1 MKVVLQCLLAFG
13 VIGVAVGG
21 LAWHSA
27 SAQVPIKLPQVD
39 KLDHK
44 SYTENIK
51 GVYKGDDGN
60 EIKLEAKFDMV
71 PIPGG
76 VFLMGSPDREMGRGS
91 DEGPQHPVKI
101 QPFWMG
107 KFEVL
112 WDEYDIFRGELGMG
126 HKDDF
131 NDRRKKDVDAI
142 TGPTQPYG
150 EGGAPDF
157 GNDHRGH
164 PAIRITQ
171 HAAWE
176 YCRWLSKKTGKT
188 YRLPTE
194 AEWEW
199 AARAGTTTAYFFG
212 DDPKQLD
219 DYAWYV
225 KNSPLNPGE
234 DTQSHKPGTR
244 KPNPWGLYDM
254 YGNVSEWCLD
264 QYDKN
269 YYQKFPSDKLNLW
282 PVLIPSDRRFSHV
295 VRGGSFA
302 DDPARCRSAAR
313 RGSDPSWIKD
323 DPQKP
328 QSVFWLTRMDWVG
341 FRVVRPVEEQDNL
354 KGLRSKVTHE
364 SSD

>member
-1 MKVVLQCLLAFG
+1 MKVALQCLLAFG

-21 LAWHSA
+21 LAWHIA
-27 SAQVPIKLPQVD
+27 SAQVPVKLPQVD
-39 KLDHK
+39 KLDHTPY
-44 SYTENIK
+44 SENIK
-51 GVYKGDDGN
+51 GAYKGDDGN

-101 QPFWMG
+101 RPFWMG

-131 NDRRKKDVDAI
+131 NDRRKKDADAI

-164 PAIRITQ
+164 PAIRMTQ

-282 PVLIPSDRRFSHV
+282 PVLIPSERRFGHV

-341 FRVVRPVEEQDNL
+341 FRVVCPVEEQDNL